1 MERQLQEVNEEFAD
15 KNADLHRKHEELFEA
30 KSHHRINEF
39 KDNIP
44 TKIISLQPPLMMPTL
59 SIRKEIL
66 KQKEEEVDRL
76 RSENT
81 ALSIEVGMLKKKLH
95 ETESSFRC
103 DFLLFLKCV
112 CGKIWIPVQRMET
125 IWIR

>member
-1 MERQLQEVNEEFAD
+1 LERQLQEVKEEFAEY
-15 KNADLHRKHEELFEA
+15 KKEKKESCSVIFADLHRKHEEFFEA

-44 TKIISLQPPLMMPTL
+44 TKIILLQPPLMMPTS

-81 ALSIEVGMLKKKLH
+81 ALSIEVGMLKKKLD
-95 ETESSFRC
+95 ETESSFRY
-103 DFLLFLKCV
+103 DFLLF
-112 CGKIWIPVQRMET
+112 
-125 IWIR
+125 